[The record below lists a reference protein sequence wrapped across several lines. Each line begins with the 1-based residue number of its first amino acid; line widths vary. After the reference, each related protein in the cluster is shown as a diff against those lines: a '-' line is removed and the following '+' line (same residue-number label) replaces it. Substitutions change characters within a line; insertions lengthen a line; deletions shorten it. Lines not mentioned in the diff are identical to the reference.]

1 MSFLALGS
9 ELSDSTAPRPT
20 EDCAARTRCAG
31 VCRPQPTE
39 RHISDSR
46 WYGDGGDAPELTKSP
61 QRQHGCPVIR
71 TSRSRGLDKSK
82 VLRKTPSRCVYDS
95 PVQAFWVFTVMQL
108 LVASM
113 FGMTISGRDRSPFG
127 STVAVLSSA
136 ASASHSSPHIRVAMT
151 KSTPLVAGALGTALY
166 FTSPSFVPP
175 AAPHA
180 ATAAPENIQRSAPAG
195 GAFGLGATAVTA
207 AAAMGSVAAA
217 RQRVARKAEA
227 VLEEAEPPFDPK
239 KEPGVTLPLFYFDP
253 LGFAKEGDREGFYQ
267 LRSAE
272 LKHGRVAMIA
282 SLGMVFQH
290 WFRLPGFE
298 DVPSG
303 IQAAITPP
311 GTFGLLAI
319 VALGGA
325 LEFTIFKQDPE
336 MDPGDFG
343 DPAGFGQTY
352 TEWKDRELNNCRM
365 GMVSFLGIVVAELA
379 TGKDGVEQIWTP
391 LGNLKPE

>member
-1 MSFLALGS
+1 
-9 ELSDSTAPRPT
+9 
-20 EDCAARTRCAG
+20 
-31 VCRPQPTE
+31 
-39 RHISDSR
+39 
-46 WYGDGGDAPELTKSP
+46 
-61 QRQHGCPVIR
+61 
-71 TSRSRGLDKSK
+71 
-82 VLRKTPSRCVYDS
+82 
-95 PVQAFWVFTVMQL
+95 MQL

-113 FGMTISGRDRSPFG
+113 FGMTISGRDRSPFKN
-127 STVAVLSSA
+127 TAALLSSA
-136 ASASHSSPHIRVAMT
+136 ASASQSSPHIRVAMT

-166 FTSPSFVPP
+166 FASPSFVPP